1 MKTSNPIDTFFSY
14 IENKDEDAAIHYLAE
29 QGKNFNVNCVKH
41 GCLAI
46 IYAVEKG
53 GMAQMKKE
61 TYSNKAEL
69 EKAVS
74 EYEEKGFKV
83 YYNEQGGRQS

>member
-1 MKTSNPIDTFFSY
+1 MRVLLNDHIYEMSRKQFRGVLSVA
-14 IENKDEDAAIHYLAE
+14 KKA
-29 QGKNFNVNCVKH
+29 VKH
-41 GCLAI
+41 G
-46 IYAVEKG
+46 IYAVEKC

-74 EYEEKGFKV
+74 EYEEKVFKV

>member
-1 MKTSNPIDTFFSY
+1 MFVTDAGIGVDMKVLLNNSVYEMSRKQFRGVLSVA
-14 IENKDEDAAIHYLAE
+14 KKA
-29 QGKNFNVNCVKH
+29 VNH
-41 GCLAI
+41 G
-46 IYAVEKG
+46 IYAVEKV

>member
-1 MKTSNPIDTFFSY
+1 MFITDVGIGVDMKVLLNNSVYEMSRKQFRGVLSVA
-14 IENKDEDAAIHYLAE
+14 KKAVK
-29 QGKNFNVNCVKH
+29 QG
-41 GCLAI
+41 

-74 EYEEKGFKV
+74 EYKEKGFKV
-83 YYNEQGGRQS
+83 YYNEQGGARL

>member
-1 MKTSNPIDTFFSY
+1 MFITDAGIGVDMKVLLNNSVYEMSRKQFRGVLSVA
-14 IENKDEDAAIHYLAE
+14 KKA
-29 QGKNFNVNCVKH
+29 VKH
-41 GCLAI
+41 G
-46 IYAVEKG
+46 IYAVEKC

-83 YYNEQGGRQS
+83 YYNEQGWRQS

>member
-1 MKTSNPIDTFFSY
+1 MKVLLNNSVYEMSRKQFRGVLNVA
-14 IENKDEDAAIHYLAE
+14 KKAVK
-29 QGKNFNVNCVKH
+29 QG
-41 GCLAI
+41 

-74 EYEEKGFKV
+74 EYEANGFKV
-83 YYNEQGGRQS
+83 YCNV

>member
-1 MKTSNPIDTFFSY
+1 MKVLLNNSVYEMSRKQFRGVLSVA
-14 IENKDEDAAIHYLAE
+14 KKA
-29 QGKNFNVNCVKH
+29 VKH
-41 GCLAI
+41 G
-46 IYAVEKG
+46 IYAVEKC

>member
-1 MKTSNPIDTFFSY
+1 MRVLLNDHIYDMSRKQFDGVLKVAKKS
-14 IENKDEDAAIHYLAE
+14 
-29 QGKNFNVNCVKH
+29 VKR
-41 GCLAI
+41 G

-69 EKAVS
+69 EKAVA
-74 EYEEKGFKV
+74 EYEAKGLKV
-83 YYNEQGGRQS
+83 YYSK